1 MVFTKMTSLKRKKN
15 EFPYISKSWKIDD
28 VSTLVETMPLAI
40 RGWRGSSYTSGN
52 DKTVESQTTFS
63 FSIEK
68 VTAPFKLG
76 LKRREKKKTT
86 AERPSC
92 INEPCT

>member
-1 MVFTKMTSLKRKKN
+1 MVFTKMTSLKREKN

-76 LKRREKKKTT
+76 LKRREKKNN
-86 AERPSC
+86 S
-92 INEPCT
+92 